1 MTQPLTFQISLTDP
15 YETAVNK
22 VTAALKDE
30 GFGVLT
36 SIDVKDT
43 LKKKIDADFRRYII
57 LGACNPP
64 LAHQALQ
71 SEPLVGLLLPCNVT
85 VEEADYGALVSII
98 NPDAML
104 SIQPLADNEVVSQV
118 AAEARRRLER
128 VAMALES

>member
-1 MTQPLTFQISLTDP
+1 MTQPLTFQISLADP
-15 YETAVNK
+15 YETAVKK

-36 SIDVKDT
+36 SVDVKDT

-64 LAHQALQ
+64 LAYQALQ

-85 VEEADYGALVSII
+85 IEETDSGSLVSII

-104 SIQPLADNEVVSQV
+104 GVQPLADNQVVSEV
-118 AAEARRRLER
+118 ASEARRRLER
-128 VAMALES
+128 VAKVLES